1 MARRT
6 RGNEGIS
13 KMGKRHF
20 LAFLLALAAAF
31 PAAATSVLPVG
42 LDKMVADAS
51 VAFEGT
57 CSGNRTERDPATN
70 LVATYTTFAVHDVLK
85 GQVGATYEI
94 KQIGGSIPGGLTY
107 KVDGVPRF
115 REGQDYIVFLP
126 GVSAAG
132 FSSPVGLEQGR
143 FVVTP
148 TTNGR
153 EVANGR
159 DFRDLTAGIPAGD
172 LPPSL
177 QQQAKRGGA
186 MRRLDID
193 EFKQLVRSRAAGRPQ

>member
-1 MARRT
+1 
-6 RGNEGIS
+6 
-13 KMGKRHF
+13 MGKRHF
-20 LAFLLALAAAF
+20 LAFLLALAAVF

-42 LDKMVADAS
+42 LDQMVGTAA

-57 CSGNRTERDPATN
+57 CTENRTERDPATN
-70 LVATYTTFAVHDVLK
+70 LVVTYTTFSVHDVLK
-85 GQVGATYEI
+85 GPVGTTYEI
-94 KQIGGSIPGGLTY
+94 KQIGGAMPGGLIY
-107 KVDGVPRF
+107 RVDGVPRF
-115 REGQDYIVFLP
+115 REGQDYVVFLP

-148 TTNGR
+148 TANGR

-159 DFRDLTAGIPAGD
+159 DFRDLTAGIPASE

-177 QQQAKRGGA
+177 QQQTKRAGP

-193 EFKQLVRSRAAGRPQ
+193 EFKQLVRSRVGRAP

>member
-1 MARRT
+1 
-6 RGNEGIS
+6 
-13 KMGKRHF
+13 MGKRHF
-20 LAFLLALAAAF
+20 LAFLFALAAVF

-42 LDKMVADAS
+42 LDQMVETAA

-57 CSGNRTERDPATN
+57 CTGNRTERDPATK

-85 GQVGATYEI
+85 GQAGATYEI
-94 KQIGGSIPGGLTY
+94 KQIGGAIPGGLTY
-107 KVDGVPRF
+107 RVDGVPRF
-115 REGQDYIVFLP
+115 EPGQDYIVFLP

-148 TTNGR
+148 AANGR

-159 DFRDLTAGIPAGD
+159 DFRDLTAGIPSAE

-177 QQQAKRGGA
+177 QQQAKRAGS

-193 EFKQLVRSRAAGRPQ
+193 EFKQLVRSRVRRSP

>member
-1 MARRT
+1 MD
-6 RGNEGIS
+6 EGIFT
-13 KMGKRHF
+13 MGKRLF
-20 LAFLLALAAAF
+20 LALLLAFAAAF
-31 PAAATSVLPVG
+31 PAAATSVLPVD
-42 LDKMVADAS
+42 LDQLVGTAA

-57 CSGNRTERDPATN
+57 CTGNRTERDPATN

-85 GQVGATYEI
+85 GQVGGTYEI
-94 KQIGGSIPGGLTY
+94 KQIGGAIPGGLTY
-107 KVDGVPRF
+107 KVEGVPKF
-115 REGQDYIVFLP
+115 QPGQDYIVFLP

-132 FSSPVGLEQGR
+132 FSSPVGLQQGR

-148 TTNGR
+148 TANGR

-159 DFRDLTAGIPAGD
+159 DFRDLTAGIPSGE

-177 QQQAKRGGA
+177 QQQARRGGP

-193 EFKQLVRSRAAGRPQ
+193 EFKQLVRSRVGRPQ